1 MGGEAEIL
9 FGEGAGIFWGG
20 ACNEGHTTMLPEP
33 EMEDFRPKK
42 EKKKKKLIK
51 EVRRLDYHDHVT
63 DRPVHIGERMYLLLE
78 NTEYGI

>member
-1 MGGEAEIL
+1 MEYS
-9 FGEGAGIFWGG
+9 GAVPVMRVTQRCFQSLKWR
-20 ACNEGHTTMLPEP
+20 TFSL
-33 EMEDFRPKK
+33 KK

-78 NTEYGI
+78 NTDYGI

>member
-1 MGGEAEIL
+1 MRVTQRCFQSL
-9 FGEGAGIFWGG
+9 KWRTFS
-20 ACNEGHTTMLPEP
+20 L
-33 EMEDFRPKK
+33 KK
-42 EKKKKKLIK
+42 KKKKKKKLIK